1 MVKTTFVILLLAAML
16 VHAPGSITAQ
26 ESDGPQ
32 FILEKERSVYF
43 QGHTQGFGMGYQQGR
58 IVNIYSTLQWQ
69 AEFVTMKHPKEY
81 KRTNESF
88 PNMLTYSYGKL
99 NRVYMLRGGAGFQR
113 IITDKPYY
121 GGVQVRYNLFGGV
134 NLSVAEPVYLY
145 ILYYSPSEN
154 DFYQVLERYDPD
166 KHFTDNILRRG
177 PIGTGLKESKLYPGL
192 YLKGGLNFDYGAD
205 RQSLSALEVGATLDA
220 FPKKIPVMAF
230 ARNPHLYFTL
240 YIALH
245 IGQRK

>member
-1 MVKTTFVILLLAAML
+1 MLLMQL
-16 VHAPGSITAQ
+16 PGQGFAQ

-32 FILEKERSVYF
+32 FILSKERSAYLT
-43 QGHTQGFGMGYQQGR
+43 GHTQGFGMGYQQGR
-58 IVNIYSTLQWQ
+58 IVNIYSTIQWQ
-69 AEFVTMKHPKEY
+69 AEFLTMKHPKEF

-99 NRVYMLRGGAGFQR
+99 NRVYMLRGGAGFHR
-113 IITDKPYY
+113 IITNKPYY
-121 GGVQVRYNLFGGV
+121 GGVQVRYNLFGGF

-145 ILYYSPSEN
+145 ILYYSPVDN

-177 PIGTGLKESKLYPGL
+177 PIGTGLKEARLYPGL
-192 YLKGGLNFDYGAD
+192 YLKGGLHFDYGTD
-205 RQSLSALEVGATLDA
+205 RENLRALEVGAALDA

-230 ARNPHLYFTL
+230 AQNPNLYFTL
-240 YIALH
+240 YLSLH
-245 IGQRK
+245 IGQRR